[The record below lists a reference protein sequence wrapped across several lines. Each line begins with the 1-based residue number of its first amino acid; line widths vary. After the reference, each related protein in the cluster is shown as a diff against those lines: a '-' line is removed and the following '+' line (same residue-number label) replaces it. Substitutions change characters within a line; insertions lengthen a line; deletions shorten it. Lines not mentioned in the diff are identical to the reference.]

1 MSVIKGKI
9 LSGEYLDSI
18 TLMVVTEEL
27 NKTKGVIESS
37 VVMGSRENKAILQ
50 NSGLMLPEFK
60 DTTDNDLLVCIKAE
74 TEKVVKDILDNIQ
87 SIFKKF
93 RNNDESAE
101 DYSPKSFDGAIKLM
115 PEANLSL
122 ISVAGKYASREA
134 MKALKSGLHVMIFSD
149 NVSIEDELK
158 LKQYAASKGLLVMGP
173 DCGTAIINGAP
184 LAFANVVNRGNIGI
198 VAASGTGL
206 QEISCIISNK
216 GAGISQAI
224 GTGGRDVKKE
234 IGGIMFLQ
242 ALQALNEDKETEVI
256 VLVSKPP
263 HEDVLK
269 KIAAEISK
277 IKKPVVAIFIG
288 ASAEVIKASGA
299 IPASTLEETAL
310 IAAALSKG
318 KKIEDIK
325 PELEKAEVAIKTL
338 ASNLLKNKKK
348 MQKYLRGLFSGGTL
362 CDETQLIFKEHIGY
376 VYSNTPLNKDFKL
389 KDTWKS
395 KENTVLDMGDDE
407 FTVGRPHPMI
417 DYSLRNKKIIEEASD
432 PEVTVILL
440 DVVLGYGS
448 NLHPADELVPA
459 IKKAKEISP
468 DVTILCSITGTENDP
483 QNREDVKKQLE
494 NAGAL
499 VWNSNAAASKLVAYM
514 IKYSTI

>member
-27 NKTKGVIESS
+27 NKTNGVVESS
-37 VVMGSRENKAILQ
+37 VVMGSRENKSILQ
-50 NSGLMLPEFK
+50 NSGLMLSEFEN
-60 DTTDNDLLVCIKAE
+60 TTDNDLLVCIKAE
-74 TEKVVKDILDNIQ
+74 TEKVATDILDNIQ
-87 SIFKKF
+87 TIFKKI
-93 RNNDESAE
+93 RNTDESTE
-101 DYSPKSFDGAIKLM
+101 DYSPKSFEGAIKLM

-149 NVSIEDELK
+149 NVSIEDELN

-173 DCGTAIINGAP
+173 DCGTAIINGIP

-206 QEISCIISNK
+206 QEISCIISNE

-263 HEDVLK
+263 YEEVLK

-288 ASAEVIKASGA
+288 GNAEVIKNSGA

-310 IAAALSKG
+310 IAVALSKG
-318 KKIEDIK
+318 KKTDDIK
-325 PELEKAEVAIKTL
+325 SVLEKTEETIKTL
-338 ASNLLKNKKK
+338 ASNHRKKTK
-348 MQKYLRGLFSGGTL
+348 KYLRGLFSGGTL
-362 CDETQLIFKEHIGY
+362 CDETQLILKEHIGY
-376 VYSNTPLNKDFKL
+376 VYSNTPLNKEFQL
-389 KDTWKS
+389 KDAWKS
-395 KENTVLDMGDDE
+395 KENSVVDMGDDE

-417 DYSLRNKKIIEEASD
+417 DFSLRNKKIVEEASD
-432 PEVTVILL
+432 PEVAVILL

-448 NLHPADELVPA
+448 NLNPASELVPA
-459 IKKAKEISP
+459 IKKAREISP
-468 DVTILCSITGTENDP
+468 DITIICSITGTENDP
-483 QNREDVKKQLE
+483 QNRADVNRRLE
-494 NAGAL
+494 NAGAI
-499 VWNSNAAASKLVAYM
+499 VMHTNASASKLAAYI
-514 IKYSTI
+514 IK

>member
-1 MSVIKGKI
+1 
-9 LSGEYLDSI
+9 
-18 TLMVVTEEL
+18 
-27 NKTKGVIESS
+27 
-37 VVMGSRENKAILQ
+37 
-50 NSGLMLPEFK
+50 
-60 DTTDNDLLVCIKAE
+60 
-74 TEKVVKDILDNIQ
+74 
-87 SIFKKF
+87 
-93 RNNDESAE
+93 
-101 DYSPKSFDGAIKLM
+101 
-115 PEANLSL
+115 
-122 ISVAGKYASREA
+122 
-134 MKALKSGLHVMIFSD
+134 
-149 NVSIEDELK
+149 
-158 LKQYAASKGLLVMGP
+158 
-173 DCGTAIINGAP
+173 
-184 LAFANVVNRGNIGI
+184 VNRGNIGI

-288 ASAEVIKASGA
+288 GDAEVIKAAGA

-310 IAAALSKG
+310 IAVALSKG
-318 KKIEDIK
+318 KNVEDVRTELQRSDEAMKVLVTNFIK
-325 PELEKAEVAIKTL
+325 HEYRPAAKQDKTL
-338 ASNLLKNKKK
+338 ET
-348 MQKYLRGLFSGGTL
+348 QRYLRGLFSGGTL
-362 CDETQLIFKEHIGY
+362 CDETQLIFKGHIGY

-468 DVTILCSITGTENDP
+468 DVTILCSVTGTEKDP

-499 VWNSNAAASKLVAYM
+499 VWNSNAAASRLVAYM

>member
-1 MSVIKGKI
+1 LITKGIIKK
-9 LSGEYLDSI
+9 GEYFDSV
-18 TLMVVTEEL
+18 TLMLLSKEI
-27 NKTKGVIESS
+27 NKTEGVSESS
-37 VVMGSRENKAILQ
+37 VVMGTKENKSILEA
-50 NSGLMLPEFK
+50 SGLLIK
-60 DTTDNDLLVCIKAE
+60 DFDATSDNDLLICIKADN
-74 TEKVVKDILDNIQ
+74 EKIIQDVFENMDTLFKNIRH
-87 SIFKKF
+87 KK
-93 RNNDESAE
+93 E
-101 DYSPKSFDGAIKLM
+101 DTGEISPKSFDGAVQVM

-122 ISVAGKYASREA
+122 ISVAGKYAAREA

-206 QEISCIISNK
+206 QEVSCIISNE

-263 HEDVLK
+263 HEDVLN
-269 KIAAEISK
+269 KIAAEIKK

-288 ASAEVIKASGA
+288 GSAEIIEKSGA

-310 IAAALSKG
+310 IAVALSKG
-318 KKIEDIK
+318 KKVDNIKSDIQK
-325 PELEKAEVAIKTL
+325 SDEAIKVL
-338 ASNLLKNKKK
+338 ATALLKNKNNK
-348 MQKYLRGLFSGGTL
+348 QIYLRGLFSGGTL
-362 CDETQLIFKEHIGY
+362 CDETQLILKDYIGY
-376 VYSNTPLNKDFKL
+376 VYSNGPLNKDFQL
-389 KDTWKS
+389 KDAWKS
-395 KENTVLDMGDDE
+395 EKNSIVDFGEDE

-417 DYSLRNKKIIEEASD
+417 DYTLRNKKIVEEASD
-432 PEVTVILL
+432 PEVVVILL

-448 NLHPADELVPA
+448 NMNPAAELVPA
-459 IKKAKEISP
+459 IKKAKAISP
-468 DVTILCSITGTENDP
+468 DITIICSITGTENDP
-483 QNREDVKKQLE
+483 QNRADVKTQLE
-494 NAGAL
+494 NAGAI
-499 VWNSNAAASKLVAYM
+499 VMQSNAAASKLAAYI
-514 IKYSTI
+514 IK

>member
-1 MSVIKGKI
+1 MSIIKGKI

-37 VVMGSRENKAILQ
+37 VIMGSRENKAILQ

-74 TEKVVKDILDNIQ
+74 TEKVATDILDNIQ
-87 SIFKKF
+87 TIFKKF
-93 RNNDESAE
+93 RNNDESTE
-101 DYSPKSFDGAIKLM
+101 DYSPKSFEGAIKLM

-134 MKALKSGLHVMIFSD
+134 MKALKKGLHVMIFSD

-173 DCGTAIINGAP
+173 DCGTAIINGVP

-206 QEISCIISNK
+206 QEISCIISNE

-263 HEDVLK
+263 YEEVLK

-288 ASAEVIKASGA
+288 GNAEVIKNSGA

-310 IAAALSKG
+310 IAVALSKG
-318 KKIEDIK
+318 KKTEDIK
-325 PELEKAEVAIKTL
+325 LVFEKAEETIKTL
-338 ASNLLKNKKK
+338 ASNHRKKTK
-348 MQKYLRGLFSGGTL
+348 KYLRGLFSGGTL
-362 CDETQLIFKEHIGY
+362 CDETQLILKEHIGY
-376 VYSNTPLNKDFKL
+376 VYSNTPLNKEFQL
-389 KDTWKS
+389 KDAWKS
-395 KENTVLDMGDDE
+395 KENSVVDMGDDE

-417 DYSLRNKKIIEEASD
+417 DFSLRSKKIIEEASD
-432 PEVTVILL
+432 PEVAVILL

-448 NLHPADELVPA
+448 NMNPASELVPA
-459 IKKAKEISP
+459 IKKAREISP
-468 DVTILCSITGTENDP
+468 DITIICSITGTENDP
-483 QNREDVKKQLE
+483 QNRADVNRRLE
-494 NAGAL
+494 NAGAI
-499 VWNSNAAASKLVAYM
+499 VMHTNASASKLAAYI
-514 IKYSTI
+514 IK